1 MQQQK
6 KYPNP
11 STTIKKLKKKSNH
24 LTKKEIKH
32 AKQEKRNRIK
42 ALMSSSLGTSPPGR
56 FLCSKCQVEVG
67 SAAALQN
74 HVRSC
79 HGGTVSVCNYCGWS
93 SDVITER
100 KQTIA
105 KGKIMHG
112 KKKTFLKLTTTKVP
126 IVMNHVC
133 NERIKRR
140 HCSDSSYRSTKK

>member
-6 KYPNP
+6 NHS
-11 STTIKKLKKKSNH
+11 STAIKQLKKKSH
-24 LTKKEIKH
+24 HPTKKEIKH

-74 HVRSC
+74 HVRAC
-79 HGGTVSVCNYCGWS
+79 HFGTVSVCKHCGWS
-93 SDVITER
+93 SDVIAER
-100 KQTIA
+100 QETIA
-105 KGKIMHG
+105 KGKIVHG
-112 KKKTFLKLTTTKVP
+112 KKKTFLKSTTSKVP

-133 NERIKRR
+133 NERMKRR